1 MEEYERLASDLLE
14 WIRRTMPWLA
24 SRQTDNSLAGC
35 QKKLEEY
42 RTYRRKHK
50 PPRVEQKAKLETN
63 FNTLQTKLRLSNRP
77 AYMPTE
83 GKMVSDINKAWKGKK
98 KNYRNAFGFDTT
110 NVISLTHYEV
120 LFDSITGLELAEKS
134 FEEWLLSEMMRLERL
149 EHLAQKFKHKADA
162 HEEWTAGK
170 EEMLTSQHFRQC
182 KLNELKALKKKHEAF
197 ESDLAAHQDRV
208 EQIAAIAQELK

>member
-1 MEEYERLASDLLE
+1 MIINALLRLHSLQLLE
-14 WIRRTMPWLA
+14 WIRRTMPWLN
-24 SRQTDNSLAGC
+24 SRQSDSTLAGV

-83 GKMVSDINKAWKGKK
+83 GKMVSDITNSWKG
-98 KNYRNAFGFDTT
+98 
-110 NVISLTHYEV
+110 
-120 LFDSITGLELAEKS
+120 LEHAEKA
-134 FEEWLLSEMMRLERL
+134 FEEWLLAETMRLERL
-149 EHLAQKFKHKADA
+149 EHLAQKFKHKADT
-162 HEEWTAGK
+162 HEDWTKGK
-170 EEMLTSQHFRQC
+170 EEMLQSQDFRNC

>member
-1 MEEYERLASDLLE
+1 
-14 WIRRTMPWLA
+14 MPWLN
-24 SRQTDNSLAGC
+24 SRQTDNSLAGV

-83 GKMVSDINKAWKGKK
+83 GKMVSDISNCWK
-98 KNYRNAFGFDTT
+98 
-110 NVISLTHYEV
+110 
-120 LFDSITGLELAEKS
+120 GLELAEKA
-134 FEEWLLSEMMRLERL
+134 FEEWLLAETMRLERL
-149 EHLAQKFKHKADA
+149 EHLAQKFKHKVRHSSLVKLYCQSNALNFQADT
-162 HEEWTAGK
+162 HEEWTRGK
-170 EEMLTSQHFRQC
+170 EEMLQSQDFRQC

-208 EQIAAIAQELK
+208 EQIAAIAQELKYVGRMNLHKKNFEF

>member
-83 GKMVSDINKAWKGKK
+83 GKMVSDINKAWKGK
-98 KNYRNAFGFDTT
+98 AHMCL
-110 NVISLTHYEV
+110 ISKQDL
-120 LFDSITGLELAEKS
+120 LEL
-134 FEEWLLSEMMRLERL
+134 
-149 EHLAQKFKHKADA
+149 
-162 HEEWTAGK
+162 
-170 EEMLTSQHFRQC
+170 
-182 KLNELKALKKKHEAF
+182 
-197 ESDLAAHQDRV
+197 
-208 EQIAAIAQELK
+208 